1 MRNYTALILV
11 VLISVHAMPI
21 NNSMLTSQT
30 VHEVSPKAT
39 GVDLSVTDV
48 DYSYPDLNDRNKYQ
62 MFSSNYP
69 IANFNKPESLYVV
82 DAVKDVE
89 IELTVFLSNIGTVD
103 AGNVEVNILV
113 IHNEYIDFNLHN
125 ITNTIGTL
133 RAGSEITS
141 TVKFTPTYSG
151 NHSIVVTPKS
161 SAIDDNPSNDV

>member
-1 MRNYTALILV
+1 MKNCTALILV

-21 NNSMLTSQT
+21 DHSILTTQT
-30 VHEVSPKAT
+30 AHEVGPKAT

-48 DYSYPDLNDRNKYQ
+48 DYSYPNTNDRSKYQ

-69 IANFNKPESLYVV
+69 IANFNKPESLYVI

-103 AGNVEVNILV
+103 ASNVEINILV

-133 RAGSEITS
+133 RDGSEITS
-141 TVKFTPTYSG
+141 TVKFTPEYS
-151 NHSIVVTPKS
+151 
-161 SAIDDNPSNDV
+161 